1 MKSTVINQQLLL
13 LNSAAIIPVN
23 LMQKIDMQIK
33 EKVDPPISLFQ
44 YLEFALFKGWEQVS
58 GLKVHCTARDVEC
71 QKCM

>member
-33 EKVDPPISLFQ
+33 EKVDPQ
-44 YLEFALFKGWEQVS
+44 
-58 GLKVHCTARDVEC
+58 
-71 QKCM
+71 